1 MGLLDRA
8 IAWGKKKSPWI
19 IHFNA
24 GACNGCDIEVVDAL
38 TPRFDLERLG
48 VLQQGSP
55 RHADVLVV
63 TGAVTL
69 QTRNRLKEIYEQM
82 PSPKLVIAVGTCA
95 CSGGIFDGCYCVT
108 GGVNEVVPV
117 DAYIPGCAVRPEAII
132 DAVNK
137 LLAAGPQKKHPIK
150 NHAEQTQEE
159 ARGDDGEGNG
169 Q

>member
-1 MGLLDRA
+1 MGLLDKA
-8 IAWGKKKSPWI
+8 IAWGEKKSPWI

-69 QTRNRLKEIYEQM
+69 QTRDRLRQIYDQM
-82 PSPKLVIAVGTCA
+82 PSPKFVIAVGTCA

-108 GGVNEVVPV
+108 GGADMVVPV
-117 DAYIPGCAVRPEAII
+117 DAYLPGCAVRPEAII
-132 DAVNK
+132 DAVDK
-137 LLAAGPQKKHPIK
+137 LLNSIEPKKKQKKSRK
-150 NHAEQTQEE
+150 KE
-159 ARGDDGEGNG
+159 ATEHDGTGSG